1 MNSYYYDLLQK
12 HINTHTEHSSE
23 DRSAVHYLESVL
35 NPGGRI
41 NTSFPVM
48 ISGPTM
54 MEHLNMFQIQRY
66 PNVQNKILLFKSK
79 ELIHLLNIMERFHI
93 V

>member
-12 HINTHTEHSSE
+12 HINTHTERSSE

-41 NTSFPVM
+41 NTSF
-48 ISGPTM
+48 SCDD
-54 MEHLNMFQIQRY
+54 
-66 PNVQNKILLFKSK
+66 K
-79 ELIHLLNIMERFHI
+79 
-93 V
+93 